1 MQRDLE
7 KHLKR
12 IAELE
17 ADNYRLNTS
26 LDGYLRKQKELWSSV
41 ETFYKMMT
49 ESSITSTILV
59 DEDENLIFFN
69 PAFSRLVG
77 YSERE
82 LSSMNLKQL
91 TSEKEFHKFEKLTCE
106 RKKGFRSRYETI
118 FITKEK
124 KKKNILVEASP
135 IIDPDGKFIGTTSS
149 LVDISKQK
157 LNEKRLKESE
167 RKMTLLFDHA
177 PVGYC
182 LLDME
187 GIVRHIN
194 SAFEKYTGLSSDEV
208 LEKEFVDL
216 PIFFPKD
223 IAAIRAISGKICKSE
238 SVTGKELTIK
248 CSNCDR
254 KDVEVNCYPII
265 LEGEKMI
272 LYALWDI
279 TERKIIEEGKEKAFN
294 DLEKIVHE
302 RTFEITRINNKLESE
317 ISKKET
323 ARKNLSESYEKLQR
337 ILEETVNALTAAVEK
352 RDPYTSGHQQTVS
365 EIAYLI
371 AKEMNFSPDDIE
383 GMRIAG
389 LLHDIGKIT
398 VPAEILSKPSK
409 LTQMEFNIIKMHSSE
424 GYDILKGIE
433 FPWPIAKM
441 VLQHHER
448 IDGSGYP
455 NGLSG
460 LDILIEAQIIAASDI
475 IEAISSHRPYRPSLG
490 IDFAIEE
497 LFREPEKYNPE
508 ILEAV
513 KTLYDQGKLQAL
525 FK

>member
-1 MQRDLE
+1 MQKDLE

-26 LDGYLRKQKELWSSV
+26 LAGYLRKQKELWSSV

-59 DEDENLIFFN
+59 DEAENLIFFN

-91 TSEKEFHKFEKLTCE
+91 TNEKEFRKFEKLTHE

-182 LLDME
+182 LLDLE
-187 GIVRHIN
+187 GVVRHIN

-248 CSNCDR
+248 CSDCDR
-254 KDVEVNCYPII
+254 KDVEVDCYP
-265 LEGEKMI
+265 
-272 LYALWDI
+272 
-279 TERKIIEEGKEKAFN
+279 
-294 DLEKIVHE
+294 
-302 RTFEITRINNKLESE
+302 
-317 ISKKET
+317 
-323 ARKNLSESYEKLQR
+323 R
-337 ILEETVNALTAAVEK
+337 IL
-352 RDPYTSGHQQTVS
+352 
-365 EIAYLI
+365 
-371 AKEMNFSPDDIE
+371 
-383 GMRIAG
+383 
-389 LLHDIGKIT
+389 
-398 VPAEILSKPSK
+398 
-409 LTQMEFNIIKMHSSE
+409 
-424 GYDILKGIE
+424 
-433 FPWPIAKM
+433 
-441 VLQHHER
+441 
-448 IDGSGYP
+448 
-455 NGLSG
+455 
-460 LDILIEAQIIAASDI
+460 
-475 IEAISSHRPYRPSLG
+475 
-490 IDFAIEE
+490 
-497 LFREPEKYNPE
+497 
-508 ILEAV
+508 
-513 KTLYDQGKLQAL
+513 
-525 FK
+525 